1 MKEKSVKILFRFIN
15 FLRFLITNSYS
26 MDMGKGKC
34 EIYGAFNNAFSQVML
49 FLILM
54 ALALFDFSVFE
65 QGKVL

>member
-1 MKEKSVKILFRFIN
+1 
-15 FLRFLITNSYS
+15 
-26 MDMGKGKC
+26 MDMEKGKC

-65 QGKVL
+65 QGKSVMKLFL